1 MLQFEL
7 MNAFKSRARRNI
19 KRIVLPEG
27 TEPRTL
33 KAAAIIA
40 EERLATVILVGDE
53 NEVRNVAAV
62 EHANIKGVQ
71 IVDPNTSDL
80 LQGYVQTFYE
90 LRRAKGMNMVEAD
103 RIIRDPVYFA
113 TMMVY
118 AGDAD
123 GLVSG
128 AIHSTG
134 DTIRPALQIIKTA
147 PGISTVSSAFLMV
160 VPDCQFGDDG
170 LFVFADCAVTPCPD
184 ATQLA
189 GIAISSAETARVL
202 CGMEPHVAMLSFS
215 TKGSAKHPLVDKVV
229 EATRIAKELA
239 PNLDLD
245 GELQA
250 DAAMVP
256 RVGALKAP
264 GSPVAGKA
272 NVLVFPDLQAGNIG
286 YKLVERL
293 AKASAIGPFLQGL
306 RKPVNDLSRGCSVE
320 DIVNVVTI
328 TAVQAGGVD

>member
-27 TEPRTL
+27 AEPRTL